1 MPPFPSLMTC
11 RRDGFGVPPVFLY
24 FLSNCFRGG
33 LDTAFI
39 MRTEGL
45 NNPSRRRRKPDL
57 SMTGTEEVD
66 MRKKGLAAVAALVLG
81 AVVFFVTVFSS
92 PASAKGYEVYQT
104 ALEKT
109 KEARGLTADVDVLI
123 TDNGAKL
130 MTGRATVK
138 LNKEMK
144 AGSVEATFRDESGD
158 GSKPFSRQVYWQ
170 DGKVILKEGDEC
182 ISVDGTSEGRKGKG
196 GASRPAQGGGYRRE
210 CPDAFAAG

>member
-1 MPPFPSLMTC
+1 PFPSLMTC

-66 MRKKGLAAVAALVLG
+66 MRTKGLSAVAALVL
-81 AVVFFVTVFSS
+81 VVEVLFVSVFTSS
-92 PASAKGYEVYQT
+92 ARAKGYGGYAT
-104 ALEKT
+104 ALEKK
-109 KEARGLTADVDVLI
+109 KEARSLTADVAVLI
-123 TDNGAKL
+123 NDNGAKL

-138 LNKEMK
+138 RNKEMK

-158 GSKPFSRQVYWQ
+158 GSKPFSRQV
-170 DGKVILKEGDEC
+170 
-182 ISVDGTSEGRKGKG
+182 
-196 GASRPAQGGGYRRE
+196 
-210 CPDAFAAG
+210 